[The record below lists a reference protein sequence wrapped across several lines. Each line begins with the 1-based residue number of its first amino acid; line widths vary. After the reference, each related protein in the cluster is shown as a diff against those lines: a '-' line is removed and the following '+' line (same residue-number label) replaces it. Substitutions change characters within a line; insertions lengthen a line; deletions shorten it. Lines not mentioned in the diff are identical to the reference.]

1 MLCTLESK
9 TASEWYRKN
18 TEALRGLTMGEAA
31 KREPE
36 FALTLAMWA
45 AEGRC
50 RTKEIE
56 RHGKWW
62 CKHWRVQEMM
72 SAEQKRKVKKAEK
85 KWMKSGGRWDESE
98 DECEEE
104 SEEEWSEDGEMSEAS
119 ESRDGNMLS
128 DSELTAQHAIDE
140 SLNDCEDNAYEE
152 SEEDENECESSEEVE
167 DNESIERKRWEESEE
182 ETVSEAASFAAGDEA
197 LYTQRDGQQI
207 RVTVVRVSTNVP
219 PGEEPDISVRMPG
232 GTVRETVLARLAPV
246 ASEDGEESEDI
257 IVDGTDG
264 EDEDEEYVQ
273 ELSSESE
280 SGEENE
286 SKARIFRVGDKVEA
300 KQGIGINDGYYNAI
314 IKKVHRGG
322 MEYTLEWEDG
332 DERATRQPHG
342 NIVDRKTI

>member
-1 MLCTLESK
+1 MTV
-9 TASEWYRKN
+9 
-18 TEALRGLTMGEAA
+18 
-31 KREPE
+31 
-36 FALTLAMWA
+36 AMWA
-45 AEGRC
+45 AEGTC
-50 RTKEIE
+50 KTKEIE
-56 RHGKWW
+56 KHGKWW

-72 SAEQKRKVKKAEK
+72 SAEQKKKVKKAEM
-85 KWMKSGGRWDESE
+85 KWMKSGGRWEES
-98 DECEEE
+98 EEE
-104 SEEEWSEDGEMSEAS
+104 SEEEWSEDGELSEAS

-152 SEEDENECESSEEVE
+152 SEEEEDENECESSEESEEVE
-167 DNESIERKRWEESEE
+167 DNEGMERKRWEDSEE
-182 ETVSEAASFAAGDEA
+182 ETVSEASRFAAGDEA

-207 RVTVVRVSTNVP
+207 RVTVVRVTTNVP
-219 PGEEPDISVRMPG
+219 LGEEPDISVRMPG
-232 GTVRETVLARLAPV
+232 GTVRETVVARLAPV
-246 ASEDGEESEDI
+246 ASEDGEESEDM
-257 IVDGTDG
+257 IVNGTDG

-280 SGEENE
+280 SDEETE
-286 SKARIFRVGDKVEA
+286 GKARIFRVGDKVEA
-300 KQGIGINDGYYNAI
+300 KQGIGINDGYYNAT